1 MAFFDYS
8 IDSKP
13 IITDGNGNEIVD
25 LTRSVFK
32 NNASNPTDYTTYA
45 ISKKFVMRPDL
56 VSIAH
61 YGNDTGTEMIL
72 KWTGIS
78 NPFSLS
84 EDDLLRI
91 PNYESAKAVLL
102 AGTEDQTTSDS
113 SASKSQEIKNYYK
126 YVNKSYNG
134 DMSSYKNVIN
144 KNIPSGNINAS
155 ETKAYSVP
163 YINTGDGASITIR
176 NGKVYFGENAGV
188 TSAAMVEGTLTVE
201 DLDNKIKSIIDST
214 ASALSDQCLYNGIST
229 SNFVRAS
236 NNSK

>member
-1 MAFFDYS
+1 MAFFDYT
-8 IDSKP
+8 IDNKP
-13 IITDGNGNEIVD
+13 FITDSNGNEIVD
-25 LTRSVFK
+25 LAKSVFK
-32 NNASNPTDYTTYA
+32 KNASNPTDYTTYA
-45 ISKKFVMRPDL
+45 ITKKFVMRPDL

-78 NPFSLS
+78 NPFSLY

-91 PNYESAKAVLL
+91 PNYENAKALL
-102 AGTEDQTTSDS
+102 STSAEDTTSDS
-113 SASKSQEIKNYYK
+113 STSKSQEIKNYYK
-126 YVNKSYNG
+126 YVNKAYDG
-134 DMSSYKNVIN
+134 DMSSYKNVLN
-144 KNIPSGNINAS
+144 KNIPSGNISAS
-155 ETKAYSVP
+155 ATASYSVP

-188 TSAAMVEGTLTVE
+188 TSAAMVEGTVTVE
-201 DLDNKIKSIIDST
+201 DLDQKIKSIIDST
-214 ASALSDQCLYNGIST
+214 SSALSDQCLYNGISS